1 MDKEVLVVL
10 GIFLVGLMGFVNAE
24 SSSITWV
31 NFSVSPNNGSNVSAF
46 NCEVED
52 LDLAEIG
59 VGWAKLGWE
68 NCGDDRFLHN
78 LIFLDRV
85 LVGNVSGEFFRVS
98 GLDEDTQ
105 YEFSIIPIS
114 ETGEEGVRA
123 VVFGRTLEKKKK
135 DNVKKNGMRED
146 VIPNFFV
153 GESEILRGDVVIM
166 LDDFYAVED
175 SFNWLVLFLWVLGFL
190 IFVFLVLIFLVL
202 AR

>member
-1 MDKEVLVVL
+1 MV
-10 GIFLVGLMGFVNAE
+10 GI
-24 SSSITWV
+24 
-31 NFSVSPNNGSNVSAF
+31 
-46 NCEVED
+46 
-52 LDLAEIG
+52 
-59 VGWAKLGWE
+59 
-68 NCGDDRFLHN
+68 
-78 LIFLDRV
+78 
-85 LVGNVSGEFFRVS
+85 VSGEFFRVS

-135 DNVKKNGMRED
+135 DNVKKNGMREN
-146 VIPNFFV
+146 VTPNFFV

-190 IFVFLVLIFLVL
+190 IFVLLVLILLVL
-202 AR
+202 VR